1 MGRSLK
7 TTFLVSIVVLSV
19 VLLGILT
26 FFNTRNVAT
35 SMETGVVNTL
45 QEKAAYDAD
54 VVEKRM
60 TNVAGR
66 SESLGRVISVMPN
79 YDIELLY
86 SYMRNF
92 VASDPI
98 IFGSGLWFAPN
109 AYPGDAKWFGP
120 YIFKGDNNKLELT
133 MDYSNEEYNYPQ
145 FNWYVESIKGT
156 ESVFWDEP
164 AYDPVTKT
172 SMMTSSYPIKRNGT
186 TVGVITVDIGLQ
198 ELEDY
203 VRQIKIGDNGFAFL
217 VTQSG
222 FMVAYKDDEMNM
234 KDKIQENSNAELAAV
249 GKEIMAVAPGG
260 AVKNIESAAFGEDS
274 YISIAPIG
282 SSGLKLVA
290 VAPKSDY
297 SGAIYQAMIVSVV
310 ISLIVIIVLCAAM
323 WYIFN
328 KRVDA
333 PIQHLMG
340 EAQKMADGNLNVDL
354 ALGTDDELGALANSM
369 EHIAESIRNIIAEV
383 NNMAQQV
390 SAASEELFATS
401 DQSVRSLEAIVSS
414 ASEVSGGSKQQEEA
428 VITSVNMMHDIDDS
442 INDINQVVDDTQQAT
457 DQSIK
462 TMQDNKS
469 SMDQATEQMH
479 LIRQRILEAQEAI
492 VKLGEHSQEIR
503 QIVDTIS
510 GIAGQ
515 TNLLALNAAIEAARA
530 GEQGRGFA
538 VVAEE
543 VRKLAEQSQEAAE
556 NVAQLI
562 NTSATFTDKAV
573 AGMTSSRE
581 EVVRGAEAIDKTS
594 ALFGELVNHI
604 QKVSDGMVGVS
615 QHMKEIANG
624 NAEVLK
630 SSEKLK
636 DIAHRNSQE
645 TDSMTASVKEQQS
658 AQNDVTAASQNLA
671 ELAQDLQKLI
681 SQFRL

>member
-66 SESLGRVISVMPN
+66 SESLGRLISVMPN

-109 AYPGDAKWFGP
+109 AYPGDEKWFGP

-310 ISLIVIIVLCAAM
+310 ISLIVIIGLCAAM

-369 EHIAESIRNIIAEV
+369 EHMAESIRNIIAEV

>member
-369 EHIAESIRNIIAEV
+369 EHMAESIRNIIAEV

>member
-19 VLLGILT
+19 VLLGVLT

-66 SESLGRVISVMPN
+66 SEALGRLISSMPN

-86 SYMRNF
+86 AYMRNF

-98 IFGSGLWFAPN
+98 ICGSGLWFAPN

-120 YIFKGDNNKLELT
+120 YIFKDDNNKLDLT

-156 ESVFWDEP
+156 ENVFWDEP

-172 SMMTSSYPIKRNGT
+172 SMMTSSYPIKHNGA

-198 ELEDY
+198 ELENY
-203 VRQIKIGDNGFAFL
+203 VREIKIGDNGFAFL

-222 FMVAYKDDEMNM
+222 LMVAYKDDAMNM
-234 KDKIQENSNAELAAV
+234 QDKIQENSNADMAAV
-249 GKEIMAVAPGG
+249 GKEIMAVTPGG
-260 AVKNIESAAFGEDS
+260 AVKNIESTAFGEDS
-274 YISIAPIG
+274 YVSIAPIG
-282 SSGLKLVA
+282 DSGLKLVA

-354 ALGTDDELGALANSM
+354 TLDTDDELGALAKSM
-369 EHIAESIRNIIAEV
+369 DHMAESIRDIIAEV

-401 DQSVRSLEAIVSS
+401 DQSVRSLESIVSS
-414 ASEVSGGSKQQEEA
+414 ANEVAGGSRQQEDA
-428 VITSVNMMHDIDDS
+428 VIASVNMMHDIDDS
-442 INDINQVVDDTQQAT
+442 INNINQVVEDTQQAT

-462 TMQDNKS
+462 TMQDNKA

-562 NTSATFTDKAV
+562 STSATFTDKAV
-573 AGMTSSRE
+573 AGMSSSRE

-630 SSEKLK
+630 SSENLK
-636 DIAHRNSQE
+636 DIAHRNNQE
-645 TDSMTASVKEQQS
+645 TDSMSASVKEQQS

>member
-66 SESLGRVISVMPN
+66 SESLGRLISVMPN

-310 ISLIVIIVLCAAM
+310 ISLIVIIGLCAAM

-369 EHIAESIRNIIAEV
+369 EHMAESIRNIIAEV

>member
-66 SESLGRVISVMPN
+66 SESLGRLISVMPN

-369 EHIAESIRNIIAEV
+369 EHMAESIRNIIAEV

-581 EVVRGAEAIDKTS
+581 EVVKGAEAIDKTS

>member
-369 EHIAESIRNIIAEV
+369 EHMAESIRNIIAEV

-581 EVVRGAEAIDKTS
+581 EVVRGTEAIDKTS

>member
-172 SMMTSSYPIKRNGT
+172 SMMTSSYPIKRNGA

-354 ALGTDDELGALANSM
+354 ALDTDDELGALANSM
-369 EHIAESIRNIIAEV
+369 EHMAESIRNIIAEV

>member
-66 SESLGRVISVMPN
+66 SESLGRLISVMPN

-369 EHIAESIRNIIAEV
+369 EHMAESIRNIIAEV

>member
-1 MGRSLK
+1 MGKSLK
-7 TTFLVSIVVLSV
+7 TTFLVSIIVLSV

-35 SMETGVVNTL
+35 SMETGVTNTL
-45 QEKAAYDAD
+45 QEKAAFDAD

-66 SESLGRVISVMPN
+66 TESLGRLIASMPS
-79 YDIELLY
+79 YQIDLLFA
-86 SYMRNF
+86 YMRNF
-92 VASDPI
+92 IGADPVI
-98 IFGSGLWFAPN
+98 CGSGLWFAAN

-120 YIFKGDNNKLELT
+120 YIFKDGNKLELT
-133 MDYSNEEYNYPQ
+133 MDYSNEAYNYPQ
-145 FNWYVESIKGT
+145 FAWYVESIKG
-156 ESVFWDEP
+156 EDKVFWDEP

-172 SMMTSSYPIKRNGT
+172 SMMTSSYPIKHEGK
-186 TVGVITVDIGLQ
+186 TVGVLTVDIGLQ

-203 VRQIKIGDNGFAFL
+203 IQDIKIGDNGFAFL

-222 FMVAYKDDEMNM
+222 LMVAYKDADLNM
-234 KDKIQENSNAELAAV
+234 KDKIQDNSNPEMAAA
-249 GKEIMAVAPGG
+249 GKEIMSVSPGG
-260 AVKNIESAAFGEDS
+260 EVKNFESSAFGEDAYVS
-274 YISIAPIG
+274 VAPIG
-282 SSGLKLVA
+282 NSGMKLVA

-297 SGAIYQAMIVSVV
+297 SGAITQAMLLSVI
-310 ISLIVIIVLCAAM
+310 ISLIVIVILCAAILF
-323 WYIFN
+323 IFN

-333 PIQHLMG
+333 PIRHLMG

-354 ALGTDDELGALANSM
+354 SLDTQDELGALANSM
-369 EHIAESIRNIIAEV
+369 EHMADSIRKIIAEV

-401 DQSVRSLEAIVSS
+401 DQSVRSLENIVSS
-414 ASEVSGGSKQQEEA
+414 VNEVAGGSKQQEDA
-428 VITSVNMMHDIDDS
+428 VINSVNMMHDIGQS
-442 INDINQVVDDTQQAT
+442 INDINQVVEDTQQAT

-462 TMQDNKS
+462 AMRDNKA

-479 LIRQRILEAQEAI
+479 IIRQRILDAQEAI
-492 VKLGEHSQEIR
+492 EKLGEHSQEIR

-556 NVAQLI
+556 NVANLI

-573 AGMTSSRE
+573 AGMSSSRE
-581 EVVRGAEAIDKTS
+581 EVVKGSEAIDKTS

-604 QKVSDGMVGVS
+604 QQVSDGMVGVS
-615 QHMKEIANG
+615 RHMKEIANG
-624 NAEVLK
+624 NAEVLR
-630 SSEKLK
+630 SSENLK
-636 DIAHRNSQE
+636 DIAQRNNQE
-645 TDSMTASVKEQQS
+645 TENMSESVKGQQS

>member
-1 MGRSLK
+1 
-7 TTFLVSIVVLSV
+7 
-19 VLLGILT
+19 
-26 FFNTRNVAT
+26 
-35 SMETGVVNTL
+35 
-45 QEKAAYDAD
+45 
-54 VVEKRM
+54 
-60 TNVAGR
+60 
-66 SESLGRVISVMPN
+66 
-79 YDIELLY
+79 
-86 SYMRNF
+86 
-92 VASDPI
+92 
-98 IFGSGLWFAPN
+98 
-109 AYPGDAKWFGP
+109 AKWFGP

-369 EHIAESIRNIIAEV
+369 EHMAESIHNIIAEV

-636 DIAHRNSQE
+636 DIA
-645 TDSMTASVKEQQS
+645 
-658 AQNDVTAASQNLA
+658 
-671 ELAQDLQKLI
+671 
-681 SQFRL
+681 

>member
-1 MGRSLK
+1 MGKSLK

-26 FFNTRNVAT
+26 FFNTRNVST
-35 SMETGVVNTL
+35 NMESGVMSTL

-66 SESLGRVISVMPN
+66 TESLGRMLASMQN
-79 YDIELLY
+79 YDIELTY
-86 SYMRNF
+86 AYIRNF

-98 IFGSGLWFAPN
+98 ICGSGLWFAPN
-109 AYPGDAKWFGP
+109 AYPGGEKWFGP
-120 YIFKGDNNKLELT
+120 YIFKGDNNKIELT

-145 FNWYVESIKGT
+145 FAWYKESIKGADQ
-156 ESVFWDEP
+156 VFWDEP

-172 SMMTSSYPIKRNGT
+172 SMMTSSYPIKHNGS

-203 VRQIKIGDNGFAFL
+203 VREIKIGDNGFAFI

-222 FMVAYKDDEMNM
+222 LMVAYKDADLNM
-234 KDKIQENSNAELAAV
+234 KDPIQDSSNQAMAAV
-249 GKEIMAVAPGG
+249 GKEIMSVAPGSE
-260 AVKNIESAAFGEDS
+260 VKNLESEAFGADS
-274 YISIAPIG
+274 YVSVAPIG
-282 SSGLKLVA
+282 TSGMKLVA

-297 SGAIYQAMIVSVV
+297 SGAITQAMLLSVI

-323 WYIFN
+323 WYIFD

-354 ALGTDDELGALANSM
+354 TLANEDELGALAKSM
-369 EHIAESIRNIIAEV
+369 DHMADSIRGIIAEV

-401 DQSVRSLEAIVSS
+401 DQSVRSLGNIV
-414 ASEVSGGSKQQEEA
+414 ASVNEVSGGSKQQETA
-428 VITSVNMMHDIDDS
+428 VIDSVNMMHDIGQS
-442 INDINQVVDDTQQAT
+442 ISDINQVVSDTQQAT

-462 TMQDNKS
+462 AMQDNKA
-469 SMDQATEQMH
+469 SMDQATQQMH
-479 LIRQRILEAQEAI
+479 IIRQRILEAQEAI
-492 VKLGEHSQEIR
+492 EKLGEHSQEIR

-556 NVAQLI
+556 NVANLI

-581 EVVRGAEAIDKTS
+581 EVVKGTEAIDKTS
-594 ALFGELVNHI
+594 ALFTDLVEHI
-604 QKVSDGMVGVS
+604 QQVSDGMLGVS
-615 QHMKEIANG
+615 KHMKEIADG
-624 NAEVLK
+624 NAEVLR
-630 SSEKLK
+630 SSENLK
-636 DIAHRNSQE
+636 DIAQRNNME
-645 TDSMTASVKEQQS
+645 TESMSESVKGQQS

>member
-222 FMVAYKDDEMNM
+222 FMVAYKDDAMNM
-234 KDKIQENSNAELAAV
+234 QDKMQESSNAELAAV

-260 AVKNIESAAFGEDS
+260 EVKNIESAAFGEDS

-369 EHIAESIRNIIAEV
+369 EHMAESIRNIIAEV